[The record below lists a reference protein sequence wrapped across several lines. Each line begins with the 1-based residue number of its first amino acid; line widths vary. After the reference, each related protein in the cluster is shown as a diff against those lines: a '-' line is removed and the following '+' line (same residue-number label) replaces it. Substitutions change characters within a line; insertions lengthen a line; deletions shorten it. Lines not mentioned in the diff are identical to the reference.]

1 MSTTVGHREAAMTNQ
16 PQTPFGREAWHHFYT
31 GAYWQR
37 RRRQQLLAHPLCKF
51 CGERG
56 QVVRATV
63 VDHVK
68 PHRGDWNLFV
78 LGALQSLCAPCHN
91 SIKQKLEQERPGV
104 DADGWPL
111 DRRN

>member
-1 MSTTVGHREAAMTNQ
+1 MTNS
-16 PQTPFGREAWHHFYT
+16 PPSGRAAWHGFYT
-31 GAYWQR
+31 GAYWNR
-37 RRRQQLLAHPLCKF
+37 RRRLQLLEHPLCVF
-51 CGERG
+51 CAEQG

-78 LGALQSLCAPCHN
+78 LGPLQSLCAPCHN
-91 SIKQKLEQERPGV
+91 STKKTLEQEKPGA

-111 DRRN
+111 DRRS